1 MNNILRI
8 TFRFSN
14 KIDFI
19 PTLKEF
25 VSTQSKMQLMH
36 SKILNDQKFHYHIE
50 TYGCQMNVND
60 SEIVRSILSQNYIEV
75 QEPSSADIVF
85 LNTCAIREA
94 AE

>member
-8 TFRFSN
+8 AFRFSN

-25 VSTQSKMQLMH
+25 VATESKKELVQF
-36 SKILNDQKFHYHIE
+36 KVLNGQKFHYHIE

-60 SEIVRSILSQNYIEV
+60 SEIVRSILNQNYIEV